1 MLNRPRRN
9 RVSAA
14 VRGLVQETHL
24 DTGHLVQPIFLV
36 QGTNIRSEVASLPGT
51 YRFRPTWPLKKSR
64 LA

>member
-24 DTGHLVQPIFLV
+24 NTGHLVQPIFLV
-36 QGTNIRSEVASLPGT
+36 PGTNVRTEVASLPG
-51 YRFRPTWPLKKSR
+51 RIVFRPTLP
-64 LA
+64 